1 MAIEINDIAPDFEL
15 ESTDGSLFKLSEM
28 VAKGPVLLN
37 FYVGDFGINCTNY
50 MNVFGERIED
60 LTDLGLT
67 MVGINND
74 SMDSHQGFKRA
85 LGLKWEILHDKD
97 KNVAKSF
104 GAIVGPG
111 HMVTGFTNREFY
123 LIGKDMKVAY
133 TWKAG
138 IPKDLPV
145 FDEVLNGIK
154 EALQ

>member
-1 MAIEINDIAPDFEL
+1 MTIGINDIAPDFEL

-50 MNVFGERIED
+50 MNVFGERFEE

-67 MVGINND
+67 MIGINND
-74 SMDSHQGFKRA
+74 SMDSHLGFKRA
-85 LGLKWEILHDKD
+85 LGLKWEILFDKD

-123 LIGKDMKVAY
+123 LIDKDMRVLY

-138 IPKDLPV
+138 VPKDLPV
-145 FDEVLNGIK
+145 FDEVLEGIK
-154 EALQ
+154 NALQ